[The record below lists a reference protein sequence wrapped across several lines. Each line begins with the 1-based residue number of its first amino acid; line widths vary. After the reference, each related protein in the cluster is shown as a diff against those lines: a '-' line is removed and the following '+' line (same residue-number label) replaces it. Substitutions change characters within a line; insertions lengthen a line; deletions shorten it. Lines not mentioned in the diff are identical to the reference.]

1 MWMDWYEARLTG
13 ESSDGR
19 IEFDLVMIP
28 KEDWAQGPSHANG
41 IIATLVETKP
51 DPLVAAIAHSVE
63 DFDVVKEV
71 IDLEEYST
79 RIKNALPG
87 DPKLAIGTAKEMLE
101 ATMKTILE
109 SRGMEKKMLDNF
121 NFPDLADRCFSELGL
136 TSKSP
141 QATESEKY
149 LRIMS
154 SSAKEMIIAGN
165 KLRNRAGTGHGRVV
179 GGEPIVTEAD
189 ASLVASIGFILTAWL
204 ARHHSEK
211 T

>member
-1 MWMDWYEARLTG
+1 MKLNP
-13 ESSDGR
+13 
-19 IEFDLVMIP
+19 ILI
-28 KEDWAQGPSHANG
+28 
-41 IIATLVETKP
+41 
-51 DPLVAAIAHSVE
+51 AAIGVE

-87 DPKLAIGTAKEMLE
+87 DPKFDRNRKRNVRGNNENHPRKPWDGKENARQFLP
-101 ATMKTILE
+101 
-109 SRGMEKKMLDNF
+109 F
-121 NFPDLADRCFSELGL
+121 CFSELGL

-154 SSAKEMIIAGN
+154 SSAKEMT
-165 KLRNRAGTGHGRVV
+165 LQVTSNRAGTGHGRVV